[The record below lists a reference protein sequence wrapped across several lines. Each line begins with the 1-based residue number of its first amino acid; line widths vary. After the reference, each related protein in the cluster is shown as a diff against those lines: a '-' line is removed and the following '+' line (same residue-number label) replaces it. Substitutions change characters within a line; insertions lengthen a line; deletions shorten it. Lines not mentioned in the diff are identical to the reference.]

1 MNSWIDRQPTV
12 VVVRIGLVTSVVL
25 SILAL
30 DACGKSP
37 SAVVAD
43 TANHVA
49 QRLMQPLVQKNASNQ
64 AEQMVELLSDKPA
77 CDIFKQRLL
86 EAGKGSPYEGAT
98 ESKLAHTQQDACAAG
113 CCK

>member
-1 MNSWIDRQPTV
+1 MNSWIGRQPIV
-12 VVVRIGLVTSVVL
+12 MVLRIWLVTSVVL
-25 SILAL
+25 STLAL
-30 DACGKSP
+30 AACGKSP

-43 TANHVA
+43 AANRAA
-49 QRLMQPLVQKNASNQ
+49 QQLVQPLVQKNASNQ

-77 CDIFKQRLL
+77 CDVFKQRLL

-98 ESKLAHTQQDACAAG
+98 QWKLAHTQQDACAAG